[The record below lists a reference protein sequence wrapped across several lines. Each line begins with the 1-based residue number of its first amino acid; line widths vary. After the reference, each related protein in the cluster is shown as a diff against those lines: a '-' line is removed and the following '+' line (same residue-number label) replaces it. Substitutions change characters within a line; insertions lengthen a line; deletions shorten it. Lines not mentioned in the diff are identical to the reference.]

1 MADQKRNQQNRG
13 QQQSS
18 QDSQGSPRRDNNR
31 DVQQPQGNR
40 SPRDEALRDDEQ
52 EGMGSTGRGRSTRE
66 PSSVAHDRL
75 RDSDRRSV
83 GEERESDELGSE
95 LERESGISDSDE
107 EDTFGT
113 GRSNR

>member
-18 QDSQGSPRRDNNR
+18 QDSQGSQRRDNIR
-31 DVQQPQGNR
+31 DVQQTQGNR

-52 EGMGSTGRGRSTRE
+52 EGMESTERGRSTRE

-75 RDSDRRSV
+75 RDSDRRSFSQD
-83 GEERESDELGSE
+83 RESDELGSE